1 MNENFVQVN
10 FQNYK
15 NNLVN
20 NFDCYLKLKEN
31 NKPDNNVIIQNLVT
45 FNKNYNAG
53 TCDFMEIGPKIVDEN
68 LNKQFQEKID

>member
-15 NNLVN
+15 NDLVN

-31 NKPDNNVIIQNLVT
+31 NKPDNNVII
-45 FNKNYNAG
+45 
-53 TCDFMEIGPKIVDEN
+53 
-68 LNKQFQEKID
+68 